1 MGIFPRDELR
11 ASLMTT
17 TTSSASP
24 VDFRHHARPAQVRS
38 PTSSKASRD
47 SIRSRYSASDLSPT
61 KRLMEMGISVTEE
74 TRPAP
79 NAEQHVQA
87 EYVQANNV
95 QTPNSVRKSSSS
107 SSTTAASNFFQK
119 IASKTKLMK
128 RSPIQMYANID

>member
-38 PTSSKASRD
+38 PTSSKASRE

-61 KRLMEMGISVTEE
+61 KRLMEMGISITDQ
-74 TRPAP
+74 TGTTP
-79 NAEQHVQA
+79 NATVQAQA
-87 EYVQANNV
+87 EYVQANHV
-95 QTPNSVRKSSSS
+95 QTPNSV
-107 SSTTAASNFFQK
+107 
-119 IASKTKLMK
+119 
-128 RSPIQMYANID
+128 